1 MNSIIRKLGLQIGL
15 LVSIIQILITICLY
29 NFGSFVDMKIGM
41 LIIFINILFGVITI
55 FMVKKKQKNSI
66 SLRESFSG
74 YFITIL
80 ISMTLSMLFYVGFF
94 NILASSSKKESI
106 KKELFT
112 FQLQN
117 MKDNNFP
124 EEDIQKN
131 IELSKN
137 SNPFSLSNA
146 IQSSTKF
153 LILYSILGIIFSFF
167 IKNKSSFQEISNK

>member
-1 MNSIIRKLGLQIGL
+1 
-15 LVSIIQILITICLY
+15 
-29 NFGSFVDMKIGM
+29 
-41 LIIFINILFGVITI
+41 
-55 FMVKKKQKNSI
+55 
-66 SLRESFSG
+66 
-74 YFITIL
+74 
-80 ISMTLSMLFYVGFF
+80 MTLSMLFYVGFF

-137 SNPFSLSNA
+137 SNPFSLSTA

-153 LILYSILGIIFSFF
+153 LILYCILGIIFSSLHRRSF
-167 IKNKSSFQEISNK
+167 IDR